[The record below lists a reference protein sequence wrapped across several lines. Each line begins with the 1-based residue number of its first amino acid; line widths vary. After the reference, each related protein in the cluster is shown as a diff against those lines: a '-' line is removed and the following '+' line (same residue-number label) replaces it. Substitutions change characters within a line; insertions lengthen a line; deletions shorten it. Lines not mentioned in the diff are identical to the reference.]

1 MMPQSSTG
9 LTERRRAPR
18 VRIRGRLHGSFL
30 TNPVPIAI
38 RNISLLGMLVESAE
52 AFPVGTVHE
61 FRMTV
66 NGDDSDAS
74 PILTAEC
81 VHCRSELL
89 PDGVTSYH
97 CGFMF
102 AGTPGDA
109 AQRQIFEL
117 LDSATSAATYEV

>member
-1 MMPQSSTG
+1 MTPQSSTG

-18 VRIRGRLHGSFL
+18 VRIRGRLSASFL
-30 TNPVPIAI
+30 TTPIPIVI

-52 AFPVGTVHE
+52 AFPVGTVHQ

-66 NGDDSDAS
+66 NGDDSEAS

-89 PDGVTSYH
+89 PEGVTSFH

-102 AGTPGDA
+102 TGTPGDA

-117 LDSATSAATYEV
+117 LDTATSLATYEA

>member
-1 MMPQSSTG
+1 MTPQGSTG

-18 VRIRGRLHGSFL
+18 VRIRGRLSASFL
-30 TNPVPIAI
+30 TTPIPIAI
-38 RNISLLGMLVESAE
+38 RNISLLGMLVESPE
-52 AFPVGTVHE
+52 AFPVGTVHQ

-117 LDSATSAATYEV
+117 LDTATSMSTYQV